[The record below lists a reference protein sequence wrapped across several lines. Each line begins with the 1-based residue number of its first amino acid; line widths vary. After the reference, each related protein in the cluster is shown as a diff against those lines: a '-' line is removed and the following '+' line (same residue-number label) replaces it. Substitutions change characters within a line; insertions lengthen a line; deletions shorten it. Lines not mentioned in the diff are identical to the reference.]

1 MELNK
6 IHNIDCFEG
15 MALLDDNSIDYHFTS
30 PPYGRKRNDKYK
42 FYDDTVDWFELIN
55 NTIKES
61 IRILKDDGFL
71 FLNIQKN
78 YYNKKDYYKI
88 LGLWSDYIVETIVWG
103 KNNPMPASGLNITNS
118 YEVFIVI
125 SPSKKPLKSKNTY
138 TKNMFITNVN
148 SNNKYKKEHKAVM
161 NLEASNYIFSNFIK
175 KDALVLDCFAGVGTT
190 FVSCLKNNNSFI
202 GYELSEEYAEIGNKR
217 IEDMKI
223 VVDNN

>member
-161 NLEASNYIFSNFIK
+161 NLEASDYIFSNFIE

>member
-6 IHNIDCFEG
+6 IYNMDCFEG

-55 NTIKES
+55 RTIKES

-78 YYNKKDYYKI
+78 YYNKKDYYRI

-118 YEVFIVI
+118 YEVFVVI
-125 SPSKKPLKSKNTY
+125 SPSKKSLKSKNTY

-148 SNNKYKKEHKAVM
+148 SHNKYKKEHKAVM
-161 NLEASNYIFSNFIK
+161 NLEASDYIFYNFIK
-175 KDALVLDCFAGVGTT
+175 EDKIVLDCFAGVGTT
-190 FVSCLKNNNSFI
+190 FVSCLKNNNKFI
-202 GYELSEEYAEIGNKR
+202 GFELSKEYVDIGKKR
-217 IEDMKI
+217 IEDIK
-223 VVDNN
+223 NSN

>member
-217 IEDMKI
+217 IEDMEI

>member
-15 MALLDDNSIDYHFTS
+15 MGLLDDNSIDYHFTS

-161 NLEASNYIFSNFIK
+161 NLEASDYIFSNFIK

>member
-161 NLEASNYIFSNFIK
+161 NLEASDYIFSNFIK

>member
-161 NLEASNYIFSNFIK
+161 NLEASDYIFSNFIE

-217 IEDMKI
+217 IEDMKV

>member
-118 YEVFIVI
+118 YEAFIVI

-148 SNNKYKKEHKAVM
+148 SNNKYKKDHKAVM
-161 NLEASNYIFSNFIK
+161 NLEASDYIFSNFIK
-175 KDALVLDCFAGVGTT
+175 KMLL
-190 FVSCLKNNNSFI
+190 
-202 GYELSEEYAEIGNKR
+202 Y
-217 IEDMKI
+217 
-223 VVDNN
+223 

>member
-161 NLEASNYIFSNFIK
+161 NLEASDYIFSNFIK

-223 VVDNN
+223 AVDNN